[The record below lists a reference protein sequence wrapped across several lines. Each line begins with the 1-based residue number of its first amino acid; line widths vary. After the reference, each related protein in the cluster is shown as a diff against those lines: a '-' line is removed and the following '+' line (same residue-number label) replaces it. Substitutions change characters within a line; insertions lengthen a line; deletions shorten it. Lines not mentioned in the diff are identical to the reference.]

1 MIQLPIIV
9 QEAPIVRM
17 TNSVLVGT
25 MKFTLDQFDAFFTAS
40 KAAPRAAVGTT
51 KVAASRA
58 AALLPTR
65 ALVAAILP
73 TRALAAAALTRLS
86 LPTPAPEEAEP
97 HPAPTTRTIV
107 RIDFKPD
114 TSPT

>member
-51 KVAASRA
+51 KVAASRV

-65 ALVAAILP
+65 AQS
-73 TRALAAAALTRLS
+73 AALTPLS
-86 LPTPAPEEAEP
+86 LPTPAPEAAEP
-97 HPAPTTRTIV
+97 HPAPTTRQTPRTNFQV
-107 RIDFKPD
+107 
-114 TSPT
+114 

>member
-1 MIQLPIIV
+1 MIQLPTIV

-65 ALVAAILP
+65 ALAAAKRLTP
-73 TRALAAAALTRLS
+73 ALAVEEKRLS
-86 LPTPAPEEAEP
+86 LPTPAPEAAEP

>member
-65 ALVAAILP
+65 DGRRYSRP
-73 TRALAAAALTRLS
+73 GHWRRR
-86 LPTPAPEEAEP
+86 
-97 HPAPTTRTIV
+97 H
-107 RIDFKPD
+107 
-114 TSPT
+114 

>member
-51 KVAASRA
+51 KVAASRV

-65 ALVAAILP
+65 ERAAILP
-73 TRALAAAALTRLS
+73 TRALAAAALTPPS
-86 LPTPAPEEAEP
+86 LPTPAPEAAEP

>member
-65 ALVAAILP
+65 ERAAILP
-73 TRALAAAALTRLS
+73 TRAQSAALTPPS
-86 LPTPAPEEAEP
+86 LPTPAPEAAEP

>member
-51 KVAASRA
+51 KVAASRV

-65 ALVAAILP
+65 ERAAVKRQTP
-73 TRALAAAALTRLS
+73 ARAVAALTRPL
-86 LPTPAPEEAEP
+86 LPTPAPEAAEP

>member
-58 AALLPTR
+58 AARLPTR
-65 ALVAAILP
+65 E
-73 TRALAAAALTRLS
+73 RAAAKRQTPARAVEALTPPS
-86 LPTPAPEEAEP
+86 LPTPAPAAAEP